1 MKQSLIQSLFKSGTL
16 ILNDE
21 TLSLIQIMI
30 FTGQGIPVHLD
41 LRILLP
47 DETRPDVRR
56 GEKGGLQRSGIRST
70 PGRLGRELPH
80 VCLPQRKV
88 ANDEG
93 KFHGERG
100 RSAGRQTVCIRS

>member
-21 TLSLIQIMI
+21 TLLLIQIMI

-47 DETRPDVRR
+47 DETRPDVR
-56 GEKGGLQRSGIRST
+56 GLQEGGLQR
-70 PGRLGRELPH
+70 LGLRAAP
-80 VCLPQRKV
+80 
-88 ANDEG
+88 
-93 KFHGERG
+93 
-100 RSAGRQTVCIRS
+100 